1 MSDTQFT
8 DGKPR
13 RYSTIPW
20 SRLQRYGSHERRD
33 QAWII
38 DAGFPYVQITN
49 SSRGKQNRMGQESNK
64 RLFINEERLY

>member
-1 MSDTQFT
+1 
-8 DGKPR
+8 
-13 RYSTIPW
+13 
-20 SRLQRYGSHERRD
+20 LQRYGSHERRD